1 MEVLVSEISEPKSYT
16 ALHGIYIILVNEN
29 MAMEYSKVTPFK
41 IYHILQNTFF
51 KIVKI
56 VKNLELC
63 WFKDNGEISPENNE
77 SDLRFYAT

>member
-1 MEVLVSEISEPKSYT
+1 
-16 ALHGIYIILVNEN
+16 
-29 MAMEYSKVTPFK
+29 MEYSKVTPFK

-63 WFKDNGEISPENNE
+63 WFKDNGEISTENNE